1 MLVSGGRTQEITWGE
16 VAATSPSLT
25 VTFAGDASASPVALK
40 DASLTLTVADKVM
53 LAKVGKPDG
62 WAVVLKLGAS

>member
-1 MLVSGGRTQEITWGE
+1 
-16 VAATSPSLT
+16 VAATSPLT
-25 VTFAGDASASPVALK
+25 VLFAGDASASPVSLK
-40 DASLTLTVADKVM
+40 DASLTLTVTDKVM

>member
-1 MLVSGGRTQEITWGE
+1 MLVTGGRTQEITWGE
-16 VAATSPSLT
+16 VAATSPLT
-25 VTFAGDASASPVALK
+25 VLFAGDATASPVALK
-40 DASLTLTVADKVM
+40 DASLTLSVADKVM